1 MPVSWWQKLTQ
12 LFGTGVQKTSILK
25 QDAVTTTSRLF
36 SARDIV
42 LLRPL
47 GRSGD
52 DGKLTKPLSP
62 TGKIEGHKGTIHH
75 SDIIGRNA
83 RDIIKSTTGAPFR
96 AHHVTLS
103 DYVRLSRRLVTPI
116 YPADANLIVS
126 LFDIHVQPSK
136 PGSQPSPRYEILEA
150 GTGHGALTLHLSRA
164 INGGNPTRTSDQG
177 EDEWRASRQAILHT
191 VDISEKY
198 SKHAEKIVTGFR
210 QGMYAGNVNFNVGSV
225 SDWVQAEI
233 ESRGHSEPFLS
244 NAFLDLPGLEDHLAS
259 VSSALLPDAKLV
271 VFAPS
276 ITQILACFEKARKD
290 RLPLI
295 LGQVVELGTN
305 GSSGGREWDVRAV
318 VPRDKLKKRSVSRT
332 KAETAEEVSSEG
344 SSSEADV
351 VDNDISAEP
360 VEPAEPAEQ
369 QSDVDEKLVCRPKVG
384 DRITGGGFL
393 AVFIKK
399 GQDG

>member
-1 MPVSWWQKLTQ
+1 M
-12 LFGTGVQKTSILK
+12 
-25 QDAVTTTSRLF
+25 
-36 SARDIV
+36 
-42 LLRPL
+42 
-47 GRSGD
+47 
-52 DGKLTKPLSP
+52 
-62 TGKIEGHKGTIHH
+62 
-75 SDIIGRNA
+75 
-83 RDIIKSTTGAPFR
+83 
-96 AHHVTLS
+96 
-103 DYVRLSRRLVTPI
+103 
-116 YPADANLIVS
+116 
-126 LFDIHVQPSK
+126 
-136 PGSQPSPRYEILEA
+136 LEA

-164 INGGNPTRTSDQG
+164 INGGNLPRTPDQS

-198 SKHAEKIVTGFR
+198 SKHAEKVVAGFR

-259 VSSALLPDAKLV
+259 VSSTLLPDAKLI

-305 GSSGGREWDVRAV
+305 GSSGGREWDIRAV
-318 VPRDKLKKRSVSRT
+318 VPRDKLKKREVPHT
-332 KAETAEEVSSEG
+332 KAEIAEETSSDE
-344 SSSEADV
+344 SLSETGV
-351 VDNDISAEP
+351 VDNAAPAEQ
-360 VEPAEPAEQ
+360 VEPAAQ
-369 QSDVDEKLVCRPKVG
+369 QPDADEKLVCRPKVG